1 MDINTSRSPNNQ
13 NESSQGSVAYITDLR
28 QETID
33 NTLFYTTRWTSKNM
47 QFALMSVPV
56 NTETGLDVHYNSDQF
71 FYIEQGEAFIFM
83 GSCYDCIN
91 IQHHVFEGYSI
102 IIPAGVWHNVVN
114 IGGIDLKMF
123 SIFTP
128 AMHTYNTVF
137 RTSQEWFEYYEG
149 HNARFPE

>member
-1 MDINTSRSPNNQ
+1 MDINTGISPNNQ
-13 NESSQGSVAYITDLR
+13 SESSQGSVAYITDLR

-56 NTETGLDVHYNSDQF
+56 NTETGLDVHYNSDQL
-71 FYIEQGEAFIFM
+71 FYIEQGEAYVFM
-83 GSCYDCIN
+83 GFCYDCIN
-91 IQHHVFEGYSI
+91 IQHRVSEGYSI
-102 IIPAGVWHNVVN
+102 IVPAGVWHNVVN
-114 IGGIDLKMF
+114 IGSLDLKMF
-123 SIFTP
+123 SIFAP
-128 AMHTYNTVF
+128 ALHTYNTVF